1 MEESVATNGFK
12 KLTRE
17 NLSDRVVEQIR
28 EKIESGE
35 LKPGDKLPS
44 EQELA
49 DRFGIGRMT
58 LREGLRRLQYINV
71 LSAVPGGY
79 EVKGPGLYNLI
90 NEFSEIYNEGISEQ
104 KFRELKEMRLT
115 LEVKIVQLAC
125 VRRSEEDLIGIKE
138 SIDNMKKAVDDMDE
152 EAIIEASIQFHNR
165 IARASGNELFII
177 VLDSIH
183 DVTRKG
189 RLETLAINGRYH
201 LAVEEHYKIYKA
213 IEEKDAETAEALMQ
227 HHIETSS

>member
-1 MEESVATNGFK
+1 MEESTTTNGFK

-28 EKIESGE
+28 VKIESGE

-71 LSAVPGGY
+71 LVAVPGGY

-90 NEFSEIYNEGISEQ
+90 NEFSEIYNEGVSEE
-104 KFRELKEMRLT
+104 KLRELKEMRLT

-125 VRRSEEDLIGIKE
+125 DRRSEEDLKSIKE
-138 SIDNMKKAVDDMDE
+138 SIDKMKR
-152 EAIIEASIQFHNR
+152 Q
-165 IARASGNELFII
+165 
-177 VLDSIH
+177 
-183 DVTRKG
+183 
-189 RLETLAINGRYH
+189 
-201 LAVEEHYKIYKA
+201 
-213 IEEKDAETAEALMQ
+213 
-227 HHIETSS
+227 